1 MPSRKSAS
9 IVPFQRLPCY
19 RSRGW
24 GTSWES
30 EGLIKRR
37 REGKKRGKKPGGEKE
52 RGARGEHKHSELPTG
67 ADVNFLHPRVDHG
80 LLGGGCAVGM
90 LRGGLVAGGGGGRR
104 GGGGHGQLWGFT

>member
-37 REGKKRGKKPGGEKE
+37 RERKEGEKE

-67 ADVNFLHPRVDHG
+67 ADVNFLHPRVDHR
-80 LLGGGCAVGM
+80 LLGGSCAVGM
-90 LRGGLVAGGGGGRR
+90 LRGGLVAGGCGGRR